1 MKVAGNEMRRKG
13 GKREDIAAAAAAA
26 ADMYTHASV
35 RRPTH
40 ATLRRFS

>member
-13 GKREDIAAAAAAA
+13 GKREEIAAAAA

-40 ATLRRFS
+40 ATLRRFR